1 MSWKGWTA
9 LILGIWFVVAAFIPG
24 MVGTPSLVSDLI
36 VGIILAIVGFMMIP
50 SGSSWQGWIIGLIGG
65 IWMIVAAFIPQIVN
79 HYTPNMTNAL
89 IVGIIV
95 IIISLFE
102 RTPKNA

>member
-9 LILGIWFVVAAFIPG
+9 LILGIWFIIAAFIPG
-24 MVGTPSLVSDLI
+24 MVGTGNLANDLI

-50 SGSSWQGWIIGLIGG
+50 TGSSWQGWIIGLLGG

-79 HYTPNMTNAL
+79 HYTPNMTNDL

-95 IIISLFE
+95 VIIALFE
-102 RTPKNA
+102 KTKKNA